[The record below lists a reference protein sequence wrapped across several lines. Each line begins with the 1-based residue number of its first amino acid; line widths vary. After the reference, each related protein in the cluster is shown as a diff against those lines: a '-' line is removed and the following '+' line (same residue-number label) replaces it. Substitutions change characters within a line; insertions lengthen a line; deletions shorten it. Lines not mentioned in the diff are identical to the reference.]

1 MLTSHYA
8 ATIRIFQRAVT
19 GGYGRLRM
27 VGNAKKRQ
35 RPVYAGRVAIVA
47 EVIQL
52 RSGWRNRLRK
62 SLGKRYVE
70 FCLQPRS

>member
-8 ATIRIFQRAVT
+8 ATIRTFQRVVT
-19 GGYGRLRM
+19 CGYVRLRM

-35 RPVYAGRVAIVA
+35 RPVYAGRVAMAA

-52 RSGWRNRLRK
+52 RSGWGNRPRK